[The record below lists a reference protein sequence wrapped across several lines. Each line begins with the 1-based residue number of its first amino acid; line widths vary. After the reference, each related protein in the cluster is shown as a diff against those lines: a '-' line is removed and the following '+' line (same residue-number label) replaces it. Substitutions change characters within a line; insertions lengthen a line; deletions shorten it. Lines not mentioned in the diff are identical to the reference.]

1 MAVKDERT
9 AMTAERTRTLELL
22 WGGGERPTRGPK
34 PALSVEKIVRA
45 AIELADAEG
54 VEALSM
60 QRVAAAVGKTTMSLY
75 RYVSGKD
82 QLIELMV
89 DYAAEEEPPKPA
101 GEDWRAEVAVWVR
114 AVWEFHLRHP
124 WMLRIRMNGPPSGP
138 RQLAW
143 MEAGMRAISGLG
155 LTGAEMIWAM
165 TFLDGAVRELARISL
180 DMAEAQR
187 EAGITGLE
195 ADADFAAG
203 LLKYLDP
210 ERFPM
215 LAATIAEGTFDPG
228 TEESGILPDLEFGV
242 QRLLD
247 GLEAYA
253 RRRRP

>member
-1 MAVKDERT
+1 
-9 AMTAERTRTLELL
+9 MTAERTRTLELL
-22 WGGGERPTRGPK
+22 WGGGERSTRGPK

-203 LLKYLDP
+203 LRKYLDP

-215 LAATIAEGTFDPG
+215 LAATIAEGTFDPD
-228 TEESGILPDLEFGV
+228 TEESSILPDLEFGV

-253 RRRRP
+253 RRRKP